1 MHAHREL
8 RCLAARD
15 TNEPEDSHSWTSV
28 IVQIGKKCK
37 THLFSL
43 TSPPT
48 KKFPLEGSG
57 KQSKQAYSLC
67 LNSQMMGNFSHHQVI
82 CSNPPQFSLKKCCYG
97 FQLKSF
103 FFPQFSSLY
112 SLSLSGCIVVSEC
125 PTFDVVLRHDYNIL
139 HMG

>member
-103 FFPQFSSLY
+103 FFFPSSLHCTVCLY
-112 SLSLSGCIVVSEC
+112 L
-125 PTFDVVLRHDYNIL
+125 DVL
-139 HMG
+139 